1 MGKSLQREGVS
12 YTAAYIFTDSA
23 VDYSYWRFEKVKN
36 SLSENFDEHRERMN
50 SAINSNNEDTLRR
63 KGVERAWE
71 HREFMLESGA
81 SRESFTIVREDG
93 EIDIYS
99 RTEFWKSK
107 LAVILNKDIKLPNS
121 EVHHFEPVH
130 QSPGLASN
138 LENMIF
144 AEDKKAH
151 LRLHDGNWK
160 NATSKK
166 YEEAKINLDNDEKEL
181 IKQKYEKITL
191 SDNEALLLLIG
202 GSALL
207 NNIIR
212 EKSLKSSLSFD
223 GFTNTGAHAAKVY
236 FAKKSANYISD
247 DWIPPNITFANSSF
261 ELSDTLFEGIEI
273 QSAITIIKLFNT
285 MKAVSINHRL
295 EVSID
300 KDMLK
305 EHALII
311 LKDTSEFG
319 LILVVVEVLNCFIV
333 PEPHFISVSAVR
345 LVLSTGN
352 SIYNLNENKKA
363 EALCQ
368 QITFDNIKLKAE
380 NSIYPQ
386 ANQYPHN
393 Q

>member
-1 MGKSLQREGVS
+1 MRHNMGKSLQREGVS

-23 VDYSYWRFEKVKN
+23 VDYSYWRFDRVKN
-36 SLSENFDEHRERMN
+36 SLSEKFEEHRERMN
-50 SAINSNNEDTLRR
+50 TAINSNNEDTLRR

-71 HREFMLESGA
+71 HREFMLENGA

-99 RTEFWKSK
+99 RTEFWNSK
-107 LAVILNKDIKLPNS
+107 LAVILNKDVKLPNS

-160 NATSKK
+160 NATPQK
-166 YEEAKINLDNDEKEL
+166 YEEAKINLDSDEKEL

-191 SDNEALLLLIG
+191 NDNEALLLLIG

-212 EKSLKSSLSFD
+212 EKSLKLNLSFD
-223 GFTNTGAHAAKVY
+223 SFKNTGSHAIKVY
-236 FAKKSANYISD
+236 SARQTANYISEN
-247 DWIPPNITFANSSF
+247 WIPHNITFANSSF
-261 ELSDTLFEGIEI
+261 ELSDAIFEGLEI
-273 QSAITIIKLFNT
+273 QSAITTIKLFNT
-285 MKAVSINHRL
+285 MKAFSIDNHL
-295 EVSID
+295 EISID

-305 EHALII
+305 EHALVM
-311 LKDTSEFG
+311 LKDTAEFG
-319 LILVVVEVLNCFIV
+319 LILIVVEVLNCFII
-333 PEPHFISVSAVR
+333 PEPHCISVSVVR
-345 LVLSTGN
+345 LVLNTGN
-352 SIYNLNENKKA
+352 SIYTLNENKKA
-363 EALCQ
+363 EVQCR

-380 NSIYPQ
+380 NSIWPQ
-386 ANQYPHN
+386 AN
-393 Q
+393 